1 MTKLAGRYKHALVW
15 ADEPE
20 KAVKALEIIGG
31 RARAAI
37 SPRGKDA
44 NDLLQ
49 EGVLAD
55 VFDNVI
61 AMAFGP
67 RPGPQASSEHYMTLV
82 YPSEACP
89 VTVAG
94 KWTRL
99 DDGRIEASYTWVELI
114 WAMMATGYEPTA
126 DEMAVVAEF

>member
-1 MTKLAGRYKHALVW
+1 MS
-15 ADEPE
+15 
-20 KAVKALEIIGG
+20 AVGAI
-31 RARAAI
+31 AAI

-55 VFDNVI
+55 VFDGVVAN
-61 AMAFGP
+61 AFGS
-67 RPGPQASSEHYMTLV
+67 RPGPQASSEHYVNLI
-82 YPSEACP
+82 YPAEACP

-126 DEMAVVAEF
+126 DEMALIAKS